1 MSDYPAIFID
11 QKRYRIRIYK
21 RTLHMLGDPKFI
33 QLLINPEDLLVI
45 VRASDRSDSMTHRIV
60 WENFVSK
67 QSYELTSK
75 QLIQNMQSVCVNWN
89 AGESYRIFGEIVH
102 HENIARFDLRNIVPC
117 SNDWGTQDE

>member
-11 QKRYRIRIYK
+11 QKKYRIRIYK

-33 QLLINPEDLLVI
+33 QLLINPKDLLVV
-45 VRASDRSDSMTHRIV
+45 VRAVNRSDSMTHRIV

-75 QLIQNMQSVCVNWN
+75 QLIQSMQNVCENWN
-89 AGESYRIFGEIVH
+89 VGESYRIFGEIVPS
-102 HENIARFDLRNIVPC
+102 ENIARFDLRNIVPC
-117 SNDWGTQDE
+117 SSDWVI